1 MKSIIIT
8 AGGIGKRMGSGSP
21 KQFLEL
27 HGKPILMY
35 TIERFYRFN
44 SQFQLIITLPQEHLD
59 TWKNLCEKLNFQ
71 IPHMVIPGGKERFHS
86 VQNALTHCDF
96 EHVGIHDGVRP
107 FVSHETLSRLVEAIE
122 SSPAVIPVQEPKESL
137 RMITQTGSKALD
149 RSTIRTVQTPQFF
162 QKEVIMK
169 AYKQDFQS
177 FFTDDASVVEAMG
190 ITVTLVQGNS
200 ENIKITE
207 PIDLL
212 IAEALMK
219 GV

>member
-44 SQFQLIITLPQEHLD
+44 SQFQLIITLPQEHLN
-59 TWKNLCEKLNFQ
+59 TWKDLCEKLNFE
-71 IPHMVIPGGKERFHS
+71 IPHTVIPGGKERFHS
-86 VQNALTHCDF
+86 VQNALAHCVF

-107 FVSHETLSRLVEAIE
+107 FVSHDTLSRLQTAIDN
-122 SSPAVIPVQEPKESL
+122 SPAVIPVLEPKESL
-137 RMITQTGSKALD
+137 RILTQNGSKALD

-162 QKEVIMK
+162 QKEVLLQ
-169 AYKQDFQS
+169 AYQQDFQS
-177 FFTDDASVVEAMG
+177 YFTDDASVVEALG
-190 ITVTLVQGNS
+190 TPITLVQGNS

-207 PIDLL
+207 PIDLV
-212 IAEALMK
+212 IAEAIIK
-219 GV
+219 GA